1 MGAWAHRLRSPRSAL
16 AGVCLG
22 MLLLIGA
29 ELMLDVPSVDP
40 SATAEQAPPP
50 VDAAAPNF
58 TMPPPSAF
66 SEVLARPLFSP
77 ARRPGAHAGGLA
89 PSSSLSLV
97 AIIIAPQDRRA
108 LLGFGQPAKIV
119 RVREGQDI
127 GGWTVEAI
135 LPDKVIVRHADV
147 HEEVKAKDGTRSAGT
162 LQAVPAAPLVLGGVQ
177 TPAPPRRTHD
187 E

>member
-1 MGAWAHRLRSPRSAL
+1 
-16 AGVCLG
+16 
-22 MLLLIGA
+22 MLLVIGL
-29 ELMLDVPSVDP
+29 EVTSGVPSVDP
-40 SATAEQAPPP
+40 SATAERAPPP
-50 VDAAAPNF
+50 VDAAAPSF
-58 TMPPPSAF
+58 TMLPPSEF

-77 ARRPGAHAGGLA
+77 ARRPGARAGGLA
-89 PSSSLSLV
+89 ASASFTLV
-97 AIIIAPQDRRA
+97 AIVIAPQDRRA

-147 HEEVKAKDGTRSAGT
+147 HEEVKAKDDTRSAGT
-162 LQAVPAAPLVLGGVQ
+162 VKRAPVASVVLDGAQ
-177 TPAPPRRTHD
+177 TPPPPHHAHD